1 MQHLFQVYY
10 VARQLL
16 PSLFG
21 FFISFFS
28 YFLYILYYKFFKKS
42 KNNTYFRKEVAT
54 GEGLEPPTVLPATVF
69 KTAPSSSRIPAK
81 CVSTKNNETF
91 LWWGTWDLNP
101 HVLRRQS
108 LNLVRLPFRQSPI
121 FSQNSTSSICLGNTL
136 FILEWREAAMY
147 KLLLFYCLTLFW
159 CGWWDLNPHGI
170 ATNGF

>member
-1 MQHLFQVYY
+1 M
-10 VARQLL
+10 
-16 PSLFG
+16 G
-21 FFISFFS
+21 ISFLSCPISDALPHSCSISSGFIMLPANCYRPSSAFFFS
-28 YFLYILYYKFFKKS
+28 SFLYILYYNFFKKS

-108 LNLVRLPFRQSPI
+108 LNLVRLPFRQSPMV
-121 FSQNSTSSICLGNTL
+121 NELRYYPSI
-136 FILEWREAAMY
+136 FILPT
-147 KLLLFYCLTLFW
+147 KKTLGAYSPFRK
-159 CGWWDLNPHGI
+159 N
-170 ATNGF
+170 

>member
-1 MQHLFQVYY
+1 MSHIGRSAPFVQHLFRVYY

-21 FFISFFS
+21 FFIFFFF
-28 YFLYILYYKFFKKS
+28 YFLYILYYNFFKKS

-108 LNLVRLPFRQSPI
+108 LNLVRLPFRQSPMV
-121 FSQNSTSSICLGNTL
+121 NELRYCSSI
-136 FILEWREAAMY
+136 FILPT
-147 KLLLFYCLTLFW
+147 KKTLGAYFPFRK
-159 CGWWDLNPHGI
+159 N
-170 ATNGF
+170 